1 MAADL
6 SRKRTVLLRFSQRKE
21 GLDYADI
28 PGGVVRII
36 QAEKQRNGE
45 TEKQMAEHGIIGGN
59 RPFSV
64 SVWFSASPVLYPMPF
79 GKGEAA

>member
-1 MAADL
+1 MSPESA
-6 SRKRTVLLRFSQRKE
+6 LRYSDFRSGKE

-28 PGGVVRII
+28 PGGVACII

-64 SVWFSASPVLYPMPF
+64 SVWFSASLVLYPMLF
-79 GKGEAA
+79 G